1 MTNKKTPAMLSYLIV
16 VLSTLVLSL
25 LLIVAAGSSIGPALT
40 GFFRAIA
47 GSAYS
52 ISEVLV
58 KAIPLSL
65 CGLGVAVGFHCGFTN
80 IGAEG
85 QFYIGAVVVAALG
98 TFCPNLPGIVL
109 LPLGIVLGFVAAG
122 IWAVIPG
129 ILRAKYGVSEVI
141 NTIMFNY
148 IAICIV
154 GILLQ
159 TSLKDPNGFF
169 PQTALMPD
177 GLSLP
182 LLITGT
188 RLHAGLIVALIC
200 AVLVYI
206 LIWRTRIGYNMR
218 AVGLNARA
226 CKCSGIS
233 VSKSI
238 ILSAL
243 LSGGLA
249 GLAGVCEIMGLQHR
263 LMDGIS
269 PGYGYL
275 AIIVALLGRN
285 SPAGIILSAVGI
297 AALQVG
303 AQGMQRSAG
312 VPDSIADL
320 IMAVIVL
327 LILARPMLEKKLKK
341 MHKMRKE
348 GKA

>member
-1 MTNKKTPAMLSYLIV
+1 MLKKNKAV
-16 VLSTLVLSL
+16 VLSYVIMIVLTVALSL
-25 LLIVAAGSSIGPALT
+25 LLIAASGSSIGDALS
-40 GFFRAIA
+40 GFGRAVA
-47 GSAYS
+47 GSSYS
-52 ISEVLV
+52 IAEVLV
-58 KAIPLSL
+58 KAVPLTL
-65 CGLGVAVGFHCGFTN
+65 CGLGVAIGFHSGFNN

-98 TFCPNLPGIVL
+98 TFCADMPGIIL
-109 LPLGIVLGFVAAG
+109 LPLCFVAGFLAAG

-148 IAICIV
+148 IATGIV

-159 TSLKDPNGFF
+159 TSLKDPANYF
-169 PQTALMPD
+169 PQSAYMPK
-177 GLSLP
+177 SMWLP
-182 LLITGT
+182 YIIPGT
-188 RLHAGLIVALIC
+188 RLHGGLIVALVC
-200 AVLVYI
+200 AALVYI
-206 LIWRTRIGYNMR
+206 LIWQTKIGFDMR

-249 GLAGVCEIMGLQHR
+249 GLAGVCEITGLQHR
-263 LMDGIS
+263 LMSGIS

-275 AIIVALLGRN
+275 AIITALLGRN
-285 SPAGIILSAVGI
+285 HPVGIILASIGI

-303 AQGMQRSAG
+303 AQGMQRSGG
-312 VPDSIADL
+312 VPNSIADI
-320 IMAVIVL
+320 IMAVVVL
-327 LILARPMLEKKLKK
+327 LILARHALEKVLKK
-341 MHKMRKE
+341 KG

>member
-1 MTNKKTPAMLSYLIV
+1 MLKKNSSVVLSYLIV
-16 VLSTLVLSL
+16 VLATLALSL
-25 LLIVAAGSSIGPALT
+25 LMIAAAGSDIFPALR

-58 KAIPLSL
+58 KAIPLTL

-98 TFCPNLPGIVL
+98 TFCPNLPGFIL
-109 LPLGIVLGFVAAG
+109 MPLGILLGFIAAG

-169 PQTALMPD
+169 PQTAVMPS
-177 GLSLP
+177 GLELP
-182 LLITGT
+182 LLIRGT
-188 RLHAGLIVALIC
+188 RLHSGLIIALIC

-206 LIWRTRIGYNMR
+206 LVWRTKLGYDMR

-238 ILSAL
+238 ILSSL
-243 LSGGLA
+243 VSGGLA
-249 GLAGVCEIMGLQHR
+249 GLAGVSEIMGLQHR

-285 SPAGIILSAVGI
+285 SPVGIVLSAVGI

-303 AQGMQRSAG
+303 AQGMQRNAG
-312 VPDSIADL
+312 VPDSIADI
-320 IMAVIVL
+320 IMAAIVL
-327 LILARPMLEKKLKK
+327 LILARPMLEKTIK
-341 MHKMRKE
+341 KMRKE
-348 GKA
+348 GNA

>member
-1 MTNKKTPAMLSYLIV
+1 MLKKNNAV
-16 VLSTLVLSL
+16 VLSYVIMIVLTVALSL
-25 LLIVAAGSSIGPALT
+25 LLIAAAGSSIGDALS
-40 GFFRAIA
+40 GFGRAVA
-47 GSAYS
+47 GSSYS
-52 ISEVLV
+52 IAEVLV
-58 KAIPLSL
+58 KAVPLTL
-65 CGLGVAVGFHCGFTN
+65 CGLGVAIGFHSGFNN

-85 QFYIGAVVVAALG
+85 QFYIGAVVVTALG
-98 TFCPNLPGIVL
+98 TFCADLPGVIL
-109 LPLGIVLGFVAAG
+109 LPLCFVAGFLAAG

-148 IAICIV
+148 IATGIV

-159 TSLKDPNGFF
+159 TSLKDPANYF
-169 PQTALMPD
+169 PQSAYMPE
-177 GLSLP
+177 SMWLP
-182 LLITGT
+182 YIITGT
-188 RLHAGLIVALIC
+188 RLHGGLIVALVC
-200 AVLVYI
+200 AALVYI
-206 LIWRTRIGYNMR
+206 LVWRTKIGYDMR

-249 GLAGVCEIMGLQHR
+249 GLAGVCEITGLQHR
-263 LMDGIS
+263 LMSGIS

-275 AIIVALLGRN
+275 AIITALLGRN
-285 SPAGIILSAVGI
+285 HPVGIIVASIGI

-303 AQGMQRSAG
+303 AQGMQRSGG
-312 VPDSIADL
+312 VPNSIADI
-320 IMAVIVL
+320 IMAVVVL
-327 LILARPMLEKKLKK
+327 LILARHALEKALKK
-341 MHKMRKE
+341 KG

>member
-1 MTNKKTPAMLSYLIV
+1 MKLKKNSAKIVSYLCV
-16 VLSTLVLSL
+16 VLAAAILSL
-25 LLIVAAGSSIGPALT
+25 LLIAAAGSDVGSALK
-40 GFFRAIA
+40 GFGRAVG

-52 ISEVLV
+52 VSEVLV
-58 KAIPLSL
+58 KAIPLTL
-65 CGLGVAVGFHCGFTN
+65 CGLGVAVGFHSGFTN

-85 QFYIGAVVVAALG
+85 QFYIGAVVVTALG
-98 TFCPNLPGIVL
+98 TFCPNLPGWL
-109 LPLGIVLGFVAAG
+109 MMPLAFVLGFVAAG
-122 IWAVIPG
+122 IWAMIPG
-129 ILRAKYGVSEVI
+129 FLKAKYGVSEVI

-169 PQTALMPD
+169 PQSAYMPESLD
-177 GLSLP
+177 LP
-182 LLITGT
+182 LLISGT
-188 RLHAGLIVALIC
+188 RLHAGLIVALVC
-200 AVLVYI
+200 AALVYVLV
-206 LIWRTRIGYNMR
+206 WRTKAGYNMR

-233 VSKSI
+233 VGKSI
-238 ILSAL
+238 LISSL

-249 GLAGVCEIMGLQHR
+249 GLAGVCEITGLQHR

-285 SPAGIILSAVGI
+285 SPLGTILAAVGI
-297 AALQVG
+297 SALQVG

-312 VPDSIADL
+312 VPDSIADI
-320 IMAVIVL
+320 IMAVVVL
-327 LILARPMLEKKLKK
+327 MILARPVLEKALDKK
-341 MHKMRKE
+341 
-348 GKA
+348 GGNA